1 MSEDAYGTWKA
12 IVRDV
17 AAEETG
23 LVRSMSL
30 NVYGSP
36 PDEDDNYIFTDEFSS
51 AGIVAELTDDSGV
64 DT

>member
-17 AAEETG
+17 AAEIG

-30 NVYGSP
+30 NVDGSP
-36 PDEDDNYIFTDEFSS
+36 PDEDDNISLPMSFHRL
-51 AGIVAELTDDSGV
+51 ALLQN
-64 DT
+64 